1 MAFYP
6 SELAADDASTPINAW
21 SGSLTNPAAYGSV
34 PAPTQPVSTSGAAT
48 GNAIAAGQE
57 VNSQLPG
64 YTQDLSNVGANIT
77 ALTSGQVP
85 ADVIEQLQ
93 QQGAEENAV
102 TGAGSNA
109 AYLKALGLTSLGLDQ
124 TGQQD
129 LQSIL
134 TSLPGQAISQN
145 PEFQPTTGQT
155 LAAGQNNAALAAAPN
170 PGAAALAGLAATGAG
185 YNVGAGSAA
194 PTGFGAPAVPASTT
208 FASPWSTQPSVAY
221 GSGVNQGNA
230 PGSAG
235 ALSDWNSVYSSIL
248 TPSTTTPSTVTAS
261 NQVGTP
267 TNSYAGSSVGII
279 EPGQTTVTDPN
290 SIYYGMTQDEM
301 DAAEHTGDH
310 DTGPDRCRKRKHT
323 GRTDDSEDDDSED

>member
-85 ADVIEQLQ
+85 GDVIEQLQ

-155 LAAGQNNAALAAAPN
+155 LRCGPEQR
-170 PGAAALAGLAATGAG
+170 GI
-185 YNVGAGSAA
+185 GSRSESGSRRARDS
-194 PTGFGAPAVPASTT
+194 PRLAPATTSAQVQRHRPVLARQRYQPRRPLPLHGQHSPAWPM
-208 FASPWSTQPSVAY
+208 AR
-221 GSGVNQGNA
+221 G
-230 PGSAG
+230 
-235 ALSDWNSVYSSIL
+235 
-248 TPSTTTPSTVTAS
+248 
-261 NQVGTP
+261 
-267 TNSYAGSSVGII
+267 
-279 EPGQTTVTDPN
+279 
-290 SIYYGMTQDEM
+290 
-301 DAAEHTGDH
+301 
-310 DTGPDRCRKRKHT
+310 
-323 GRTDDSEDDDSED
+323 